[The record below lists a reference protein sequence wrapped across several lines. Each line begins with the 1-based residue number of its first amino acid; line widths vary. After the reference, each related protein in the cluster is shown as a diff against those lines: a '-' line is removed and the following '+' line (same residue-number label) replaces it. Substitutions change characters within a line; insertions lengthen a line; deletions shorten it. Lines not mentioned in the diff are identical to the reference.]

1 MMIDPTTAPGI
12 ESKPPI
18 TTAGNALNA
27 DMKLNCDK
35 VLNPPVMKETSKG
48 S

>member
-1 MMIDPTTAPGI
+1 MQHILVLRPIINEPTTAPGI

-27 DMKLNCDK
+27 EIKL
-35 VLNPPVMKETSKG
+35 S
-48 S
+48 